1 MAKSILQPLLFL
13 SISVVTFLV
22 CYLLAITVQVGTIAE
37 GGVSLILIVM
47 FLSFLIHWVMFI
59 PSYLFQTE
67 KFYDLTGSVTYL
79 SVVWF
84 VFLSTYQSI
93 SLNFGNLILVL
104 LISIWTI
111 RLGLF
116 LFMRIHKAGEDKRFR
131 TIKTSASQFFMTFTL
146 SGLWVTLCSM
156 CALVAISSPEGLVM
170 NALTYVGII
179 LFIIGFGI
187 EIVADNQKTAF
198 RSIEANKDSFI
209 TSGLWSKSR
218 HPNYFGEVLLW
229 FAIAVISFSSLEGL
243 QLITLISPVFTYIL
257 LVYVSGVRMLEDMND
272 KKWADN
278 EQYKSY
284 KKNTPM
290 LFPKL

>member
-1 MAKSILQPLLFL
+1 MKVITNIL
-13 SISVVTFLV
+13 ISVLSFAFSYGIAHLTGSIIVKNAV
-22 CYLLAITVQVGTIAE
+22 LLAYV
-37 GGVSLILIVM
+37 
-47 FLSFLIHWVMFI
+47 IHWIAYI
-59 PSYLFQTE
+59 PAYIFQTE

-243 QLITLISPVFTYIL
+243 QLITLISPIFTYIL

-272 KKWADN
+272 KKWVDDEN
-278 EQYKSY
+278 YKSY
-284 KKNTPM
+284 KENTPM

>member
-1 MAKSILQPLLFL
+1 MKVITNIL
-13 SISVVTFLV
+13 ISVLSFAISYGIAHLTGSVIV
-22 CYLLAITVQVGTIAE
+22 KNAVLLAYV
-37 GGVSLILIVM
+37 
-47 FLSFLIHWVMFI
+47 IHWIAYI
-59 PSYLFQTE
+59 PAYLFQTE

-84 VFLSTYQSI
+84 VFLSTYKSI

-131 TIKTSASQFFMTFTL
+131 TIKTSASQFFMTFTI

-243 QLITLISPVFTYIL
+243 QLITLISPIFTYIL

-272 KKWADN
+272 KKWADD

>member
-1 MAKSILQPLLFL
+1 MKVITNIL
-13 SISVVTFLV
+13 ISVLSFAISYGIAHLTGSVIV
-22 CYLLAITVQVGTIAE
+22 KNAVLLAYV
-37 GGVSLILIVM
+37 
-47 FLSFLIHWVMFI
+47 IHWIAYI
-59 PSYLFQTE
+59 PAYVFQTE

-272 KKWADN
+272 KKWADD
-278 EQYKSY
+278 EQYKS
-284 KKNTPM
+284 
-290 LFPKL
+290 LSLIHI

>member
-1 MAKSILQPLLFL
+1 MKVITNIL
-13 SISVVTFLV
+13 ISVLSFAFSYGIAHLTGSIIVKNAV
-22 CYLLAITVQVGTIAE
+22 LLAYV
-37 GGVSLILIVM
+37 
-47 FLSFLIHWVMFI
+47 IHWIAYI
-59 PSYLFQTE
+59 PAYIFQTE

-229 FAIAVISFSSLEGL
+229 FAIAVISYSSLEGL

-272 KKWADN
+272 KKWADD

-284 KKNTPM
+284 KKITPM

>member
-1 MAKSILQPLLFL
+1 MKVITNIL
-13 SISVVTFLV
+13 ISVLSFAISYGIAHSTGSVIV
-22 CYLLAITVQVGTIAE
+22 KNAVLLAYV
-37 GGVSLILIVM
+37 
-47 FLSFLIHWVMFI
+47 IHWIAYI
-59 PSYLFQTE
+59 PAYLFQTE

-272 KKWADN
+272 KKWADD

>member
-1 MAKSILQPLLFL
+1 MKVITNIL
-13 SISVVTFLV
+13 ISVLSFAISYGIAHLTGSVIV
-22 CYLLAITVQVGTIAE
+22 KNAVLLAYV
-37 GGVSLILIVM
+37 
-47 FLSFLIHWVMFI
+47 IHWIAYI
-59 PSYLFQTE
+59 PAYLFQTE

-131 TIKTSASQFFMTFTL
+131 TIKTSASQFFMTFTI

-243 QLITLISPVFTYIL
+243 QLITLISPIFTYIL

-272 KKWADN
+272 KKWAND
-278 EQYKSY
+278 EKYKSY
-284 KKNTPM
+284 KENTPM

>member
-1 MAKSILQPLLFL
+1 MKVITNIL
-13 SISVVTFLV
+13 ISVLSFAISYGIAHLTGSVIV
-22 CYLLAITVQVGTIAE
+22 KNAVLLAYV
-37 GGVSLILIVM
+37 
-47 FLSFLIHWVMFI
+47 IHWIAYI
-59 PSYLFQTE
+59 PAYVFQTE

-243 QLITLISPVFTYIL
+243 QLITLISPIFTYIL

-272 KKWADN
+272 KKWANN

>member
-1 MAKSILQPLLFL
+1 MKVITNIL
-13 SISVVTFLV
+13 ISVLSFAISYGIAHLTGSVIV
-22 CYLLAITVQVGTIAE
+22 KNAVLLAYV
-37 GGVSLILIVM
+37 
-47 FLSFLIHWVMFI
+47 IHWIAYI
-59 PSYLFQTE
+59 PAYLFQTE

-243 QLITLISPVFTYIL
+243 QLITLISPIFTYIL

-272 KKWADN
+272 KKWVDDEN
-278 EQYKSY
+278 YKSY
-284 KKNTPM
+284 KENTPM

>member
-1 MAKSILQPLLFL
+1 MKVITNIL
-13 SISVVTFLV
+13 ISVLSFAFSYGIAHLTGSIIVKNAV
-22 CYLLAITVQVGTIAE
+22 LLAYV
-37 GGVSLILIVM
+37 
-47 FLSFLIHWVMFI
+47 IHWIAYI
-59 PSYLFQTE
+59 PAYIFQTE

-229 FAIAVISFSSLEGL
+229 FAIAVISYSSLEGL

-272 KKWADN
+272 KKWADD

>member
-1 MAKSILQPLLFL
+1 MKVITNIL
-13 SISVVTFLV
+13 ISVLSFAFSYGIAHLTGSVIV
-22 CYLLAITVQVGTIAE
+22 KNAVLLAYV
-37 GGVSLILIVM
+37 
-47 FLSFLIHWVMFI
+47 IHWIAYI
-59 PSYLFQTE
+59 PAYMFQTE

-84 VFLSTYQSI
+84 VFLSTYKSI

-131 TIKTSASQFFMTFTL
+131 SIKTSASQFFMTFTL

-170 NALTYVGII
+170 NALTYIGII

-187 EIVADNQKTAF
+187 EIIADNQKTAF

-272 KKWADN
+272 KKWADD

>member
-1 MAKSILQPLLFL
+1 MKVIINIL
-13 SISVVTFLV
+13 ISVLSFAISYGIAHLTGSVIV
-22 CYLLAITVQVGTIAE
+22 KNAVLLAYV
-37 GGVSLILIVM
+37 
-47 FLSFLIHWVMFI
+47 IHWIAYI
-59 PSYLFQTE
+59 PAYLFQTE

-272 KKWADN
+272 KKWADD

>member
-1 MAKSILQPLLFL
+1 MKVITNIL
-13 SISVVTFLV
+13 ISVLSFAISYGIAHLTGSVIV
-22 CYLLAITVQVGTIAE
+22 KNAVLLAYV
-37 GGVSLILIVM
+37 
-47 FLSFLIHWVMFI
+47 IHWIAYI
-59 PSYLFQTE
+59 PAYAFQTE

-131 TIKTSASQFFMTFTL
+131 TIKTSASQFFMTFTI

-243 QLITLISPVFTYIL
+243 QLITLISPIFTYIL

-272 KKWADN
+272 KKWADD
-278 EQYKSY
+278 EEYKSY

>member
-1 MAKSILQPLLFL
+1 MKVITNIL
-13 SISVVTFLV
+13 ISVLSFAFSYGIAHLTGSIIVKNAV
-22 CYLLAITVQVGTIAE
+22 LLAYV
-37 GGVSLILIVM
+37 
-47 FLSFLIHWVMFI
+47 IHWIAYI
-59 PSYLFQTE
+59 PAYIFQTE

-93 SLNFGNLILVL
+93 SLNFVNLILVL

-229 FAIAVISFSSLEGL
+229 FAIAVISYSSLEGL

-272 KKWADN
+272 KKWADD

>member
-1 MAKSILQPLLFL
+1 MKVITNIL
-13 SISVVTFLV
+13 ISVLSFAISYGIAHLTGSVIV
-22 CYLLAITVQVGTIAE
+22 KNAVLLAYV
-37 GGVSLILIVM
+37 
-47 FLSFLIHWVMFI
+47 IHWIAYI
-59 PSYLFQTE
+59 PAYVFQTQ

-131 TIKTSASQFFMTFTL
+131 TIKTSASQFFMTFTI

-243 QLITLISPVFTYIL
+243 QLITLISPIFTYIL

-272 KKWADN
+272 KKWADDEN
-278 EQYKSY
+278 YKSY
-284 KKNTPM
+284 KENTPM

>member
-1 MAKSILQPLLFL
+1 MKVITNIL
-13 SISVVTFLV
+13 ISVLSFAFSYGIAHLTGSIIVKNAV
-22 CYLLAITVQVGTIAE
+22 LLAYV
-37 GGVSLILIVM
+37 
-47 FLSFLIHWVMFI
+47 IHWIAYI
-59 PSYLFQTE
+59 PAYIFQTE

-243 QLITLISPVFTYIL
+243 QLITLISPIFTYIL

-272 KKWADN
+272 KKWADD

-290 LFPKL
+290 LFPKI

>member
-1 MAKSILQPLLFL
+1 MKVMTNIL
-13 SISVVTFLV
+13 ISVLSFAFSYGIAYLTGSVIV
-22 CYLLAITVQVGTIAE
+22 KNAVLLAYV
-37 GGVSLILIVM
+37 
-47 FLSFLIHWVMFI
+47 IHWIAYI
-59 PSYLFQTE
+59 PAYMFQTE

-84 VFLSTYQSI
+84 VFLSTYKSI

-131 TIKTSASQFFMTFTL
+131 SIKTSASQFFMTFTL

-170 NALTYVGII
+170 NALTYIGII

-187 EIVADNQKTAF
+187 EIIADNQKTVF

-272 KKWADN
+272 KKWADD
-278 EQYKSY
+278 EKYKSY
-284 KKNTPM
+284 KENTPM

>member
-1 MAKSILQPLLFL
+1 MKVITNIL
-13 SISVVTFLV
+13 ISVLSFAFSYGIAHLTGSIIVKNAV
-22 CYLLAITVQVGTIAE
+22 LLAYV
-37 GGVSLILIVM
+37 
-47 FLSFLIHWVMFI
+47 IHWIAYI
-59 PSYLFQTE
+59 PAYIFQTE

-229 FAIAVISFSSLEGL
+229 FAIAVISYSSLEGL
-243 QLITLISPVFTYIL
+243 QLITLISPIFTYIL

-272 KKWADN
+272 KKWADD

-290 LFPKL
+290 LFPKI

>member
-1 MAKSILQPLLFL
+1 MKVITNIL
-13 SISVVTFLV
+13 ISVLSFAISYGIAHLTGSVIV
-22 CYLLAITVQVGTIAE
+22 KNAVLLAY
-37 GGVSLILIVM
+37 
-47 FLSFLIHWVMFI
+47 LIHWIAYI
-59 PSYLFQTE
+59 PAYVFQTE

-93 SLNFGNLILVL
+93 SLNFGNFILVL

-131 TIKTSASQFFMTFTL
+131 TIKTSASQFFMTFTI

-272 KKWADN
+272 KKWADD

>member
-1 MAKSILQPLLFL
+1 MKVITNIL
-13 SISVVTFLV
+13 ISVLSFAFSYGIAHLTGSVIV
-22 CYLLAITVQVGTIAE
+22 KNAVLLAYV
-37 GGVSLILIVM
+37 
-47 FLSFLIHWVMFI
+47 IHWIAYM
-59 PSYLFQTE
+59 PAYMFQTE

-84 VFLSTYQSI
+84 VFLSTYKSI

>member
-1 MAKSILQPLLFL
+1 MKVITNIL
-13 SISVVTFLV
+13 ISVLSFAISYGIAHLTGSVIV
-22 CYLLAITVQVGTIAE
+22 KNAVLLAYV
-37 GGVSLILIVM
+37 
-47 FLSFLIHWVMFI
+47 IHWIAYI
-59 PSYLFQTE
+59 PAYVFQTE

-131 TIKTSASQFFMTFTL
+131 TIKTSASQFFMTFTI

-170 NALTYVGII
+170 NTLTYVGII

>member
-1 MAKSILQPLLFL
+1 MKVIINIL
-13 SISVVTFLV
+13 ISVLSFAFSYGIAHLTGSIIVKNAV
-22 CYLLAITVQVGTIAE
+22 LLAYV
-37 GGVSLILIVM
+37 
-47 FLSFLIHWVMFI
+47 IHWIAYI
-59 PSYLFQTE
+59 PAYIFQTE

-229 FAIAVISFSSLEGL
+229 FAIAVISYSSLEGL

-272 KKWADN
+272 KKWADD

>member
-1 MAKSILQPLLFL
+1 MKVITNIL
-13 SISVVTFLV
+13 ISVLSFAFSYGIAYLTGSVIV
-22 CYLLAITVQVGTIAE
+22 KNAVLLAYV
-37 GGVSLILIVM
+37 
-47 FLSFLIHWVMFI
+47 IHWIAYI
-59 PSYLFQTE
+59 PAYMFQTE

-84 VFLSTYQSI
+84 VFLSTYKSI

-131 TIKTSASQFFMTFTL
+131 SIKTSASQFFMTFTL

-229 FAIAVISFSSLEGL
+229 FAIAVISFSSLEGF

-272 KKWADN
+272 KKWADD

>member
-1 MAKSILQPLLFL
+1 MKVITNIL
-13 SISVVTFLV
+13 ISVLSFAFSYGIAHLTGSVIV
-22 CYLLAITVQVGTIAE
+22 KNAVLLAYV
-37 GGVSLILIVM
+37 
-47 FLSFLIHWVMFI
+47 IHWIAYI
-59 PSYLFQTE
+59 PAYMFQTE

-84 VFLSTYQSI
+84 VFLYTYKSI

-243 QLITLISPVFTYIL
+243 QLITLISPIFTYIL

>member
-1 MAKSILQPLLFL
+1 MKVITNIL
-13 SISVVTFLV
+13 ISVLSFAISYGIAHLTGSVIV
-22 CYLLAITVQVGTIAE
+22 KNAVLLAYV
-37 GGVSLILIVM
+37 
-47 FLSFLIHWVMFI
+47 IHWIAYI
-59 PSYLFQTE
+59 PAYVFQTE

>member
-1 MAKSILQPLLFL
+1 MKVITNIL
-13 SISVVTFLV
+13 ISVLSFAISYGIAHLTGSVIV
-22 CYLLAITVQVGTIAE
+22 KNAVLLAYV
-37 GGVSLILIVM
+37 
-47 FLSFLIHWVMFI
+47 IHWIAYI
-59 PSYLFQTE
+59 PAYVFQTE

-198 RSIEANKDSFI
+198 RSIEANKDNFI

>member
-1 MAKSILQPLLFL
+1 MKVITNIL
-13 SISVVTFLV
+13 ISVLSFAFSYGIAHLTGSVIV
-22 CYLLAITVQVGTIAE
+22 KNAVLLAYV
-37 GGVSLILIVM
+37 
-47 FLSFLIHWVMFI
+47 IHWIAYI
-59 PSYLFQTE
+59 PAYMFQTE

-84 VFLSTYQSI
+84 VFLSTYKSI

-116 LFMRIHKAGEDKRFR
+116 LFIRIHKAGEDKRFR
-131 TIKTSASQFFMTFTL
+131 SIKTSASQFFMTFTL

-170 NALTYVGII
+170 NALTYIGII

-187 EIVADNQKTAF
+187 EIIADNQKTAF

-272 KKWADN
+272 KKWADD
-278 EQYKSY
+278 EKYKSY
-284 KKNTPM
+284 KENTPM

>member
-1 MAKSILQPLLFL
+1 MKVMTNIL
-13 SISVVTFLV
+13 ISVLSFAFSYGIAYLTGSVIV
-22 CYLLAITVQVGTIAE
+22 KNAVLLAYV
-37 GGVSLILIVM
+37 
-47 FLSFLIHWVMFI
+47 IHWIAYI
-59 PSYLFQTE
+59 PAYMFQTE

-84 VFLSTYQSI
+84 VFLSTYKSI

-131 TIKTSASQFFMTFTL
+131 SIKTSASQFFMTFTL

-170 NALTYVGII
+170 NALTYIGII

-187 EIVADNQKTAF
+187 EIIADNQKTAF

-272 KKWADN
+272 KKWTDD

>member
-1 MAKSILQPLLFL
+1 MKVITNIL
-13 SISVVTFLV
+13 ISVLSFAFSYGIAHLTGSLIVKNAV
-22 CYLLAITVQVGTIAE
+22 LLAY
-37 GGVSLILIVM
+37 
-47 FLSFLIHWVMFI
+47 LIHWIAYI
-59 PSYLFQTE
+59 PAYIFQTE

-272 KKWADN
+272 KKWADDEN
-278 EQYKSY
+278 YKSY
-284 KKNTPM
+284 KENTPM

>member
-1 MAKSILQPLLFL
+1 MKVMTNIL
-13 SISVVTFLV
+13 ISVLSFAFSYGIAYLTGSVIV
-22 CYLLAITVQVGTIAE
+22 KNAVLLAYV
-37 GGVSLILIVM
+37 
-47 FLSFLIHWVMFI
+47 IHWIAYI
-59 PSYLFQTE
+59 PAYMFQTE

-84 VFLSTYQSI
+84 VFLSTYKSI

-131 TIKTSASQFFMTFTL
+131 SIKTSASQFFMTFTL

-170 NALTYVGII
+170 NALTYIGII

-187 EIVADNQKTAF
+187 EIIADNQKTAF

-257 LVYVSGVRMLEDMND
+257 LVYVSGVRKLEDMND
-272 KKWADN
+272 KKWADD

-290 LFPKL
+290 LIPKL

>member
-1 MAKSILQPLLFL
+1 MKVITNIL
-13 SISVVTFLV
+13 ISVLSFAISYGIAHLTGSVIV
-22 CYLLAITVQVGTIAE
+22 KNAVLLAYV
-37 GGVSLILIVM
+37 
-47 FLSFLIHWVMFI
+47 IHWIAYI
-59 PSYLFQTE
+59 PAYLFQTE

-272 KKWADN
+272 KKWADDEN
-278 EQYKSY
+278 YKSY
-284 KKNTPM
+284 KENTPM

>member
-1 MAKSILQPLLFL
+1 MKVITNIL
-13 SISVVTFLV
+13 ISVLSFAISYGIAHLTGSVIV
-22 CYLLAITVQVGTIAE
+22 KNAVLLAYV
-37 GGVSLILIVM
+37 
-47 FLSFLIHWVMFI
+47 IHWIAYI
-59 PSYLFQTE
+59 PAYVFQTE

-93 SLNFGNLILVL
+93 SLNFRNLILVL

-131 TIKTSASQFFMTFTL
+131 TIKTSASQFFMTFTI

-243 QLITLISPVFTYIL
+243 QLITLISPIFTYIL

-272 KKWADN
+272 KKWADD

>member
-1 MAKSILQPLLFL
+1 MKVITNIL
-13 SISVVTFLV
+13 ISVLSFAISYGIAHLTGSVIV
-22 CYLLAITVQVGTIAE
+22 KNAVLLAYV
-37 GGVSLILIVM
+37 
-47 FLSFLIHWVMFI
+47 IHWIAYI
-59 PSYLFQTE
+59 PAYVFQTE

-243 QLITLISPVFTYIL
+243 QLVTLISPVFTYIL

>member
-1 MAKSILQPLLFL
+1 MKVITNIL
-13 SISVVTFLV
+13 ISVLSFAFSYGIAHLTGSIIVKNAV
-22 CYLLAITVQVGTIAE
+22 LLAYV
-37 GGVSLILIVM
+37 
-47 FLSFLIHWVMFI
+47 IHWIAYI
-59 PSYLFQTE
+59 PAYIFQTE

-131 TIKTSASQFFMTFTL
+131 TIKTSASQFFMTFTI

>member
-1 MAKSILQPLLFL
+1 MKVITNIL
-13 SISVVTFLV
+13 ISVLSFAISYGIAHLTGSVIV
-22 CYLLAITVQVGTIAE
+22 KNAVLLAYV
-37 GGVSLILIVM
+37 
-47 FLSFLIHWVMFI
+47 IHWIAYI
-59 PSYLFQTE
+59 PAYLFQTE

-131 TIKTSASQFFMTFTL
+131 TIKTSASQFFMTFTI

-243 QLITLISPVFTYIL
+243 QLITLISPIFTYIL

-272 KKWADN
+272 QKWADD

-284 KKNTPM
+284 NKNTPM

>member
-1 MAKSILQPLLFL
+1 MKWITNIL
-13 SISVVTFLV
+13 ISVLSFAISYGIAYLTGSVIV
-22 CYLLAITVQVGTIAE
+22 KNAVLLAYV
-37 GGVSLILIVM
+37 
-47 FLSFLIHWVMFI
+47 IHWVAYI
-59 PSYLFQTE
+59 PAYMLQTE
-67 KFYDLTGSVTYL
+67 KFYDLTGSITYL
-79 SVVWF
+79 FVVWF
-84 VFLSTYQSI
+84 VFLSSYQSI

-104 LISIWTI
+104 FISVWTI
-111 RLGLF
+111 RLGVF

-156 CALVAISSPEGLVM
+156 CALVAISSAEGIVM
-170 NALTYVGII
+170 NALTYIGII
-179 LFIIGFGI
+179 LFIIGFSI
-187 EIVADNQKTAF
+187 EVIADNQKTAF

-243 QLITLISPVFTYIL
+243 QLVTLISPLFTYIL

-272 KKWADN
+272 KKWAND
-278 EQYKSY
+278 ESYKSY
-284 KKNTPM
+284 KKSTPM